1 MKSSQAFLE
10 LRAGTSDQ
18 PEGCALMA
26 HFVFQ
31 NFSMHFSL
39 SFPLLTD
46 RCKIVFETKTQQYHY
61 IDGVLATAIIWN
73 TLSSNLVCIKAMQQL
88 AVSLPFPH
96 SLPQPTKML
105 LSVKDLARISP
116 AGCWC

>member
-1 MKSSQAFLE
+1 
-10 LRAGTSDQ
+10 
-18 PEGCALMA
+18 
-26 HFVFQ
+26 
-31 NFSMHFSL
+31 MHFSL

-88 AVSLPFPH
+88 AVSLPFP
-96 SLPQPTKML
+96 QREML